1 MWSSAGHDIGTV
13 LGEHI
18 KHSVNIHSFL
28 FAQLG
33 DEVSRRNGSVTIQCL
48 GRERSRQVSGMK
60 SLFYPGTILTT
71 RSISTALV
79 GLFVSLAS
87 FTRGSDQSR
96 FEVNPD
102 AGAGDVIVRGKLGG
116 LIFGFEV
123 DPNGTEG
130 LLCEAVSN
138 PDGTVSARVE
148 TFSQATGRIIRVL
161 AGSESQDDFIALG
174 VAGSVG
180 LVEREHV
187 RGLFNIKRTFATI
200 NPLAGN
206 MINGQWTPPIDPK
219 QIVNQVKPALDGSP
233 NVAVYALSVS
243 TNLNPVVFSSNL
255 ADNTFGPLIEITDQ
269 DFTQEAPPVIAFDP
283 IGNQAI
289 LGHDKPSP
297 FILPPL
303 IGFVDL
309 ATGSFVKRTG
319 LGLGVINGIAVDSE
333 DGVLCTDT
341 SFDSAVQFYNLN
353 DFSGISVFLPG
364 HDPQTSTASGGDI
377 EFDPINKLFLVAQP
391 FSDGQL
397 DNGSS
402 IQVYDLTRN
411 LVESIDGLNFQGGDN
426 VFPVHITLNPNRRI
440 GFVNGPDLTT
450 AIQSFSY

>member
-1 MWSSAGHDIGTV
+1 
-13 LGEHI
+13 
-18 KHSVNIHSFL
+18 
-28 FAQLG
+28 
-33 DEVSRRNGSVTIQCL
+33 
-48 GRERSRQVSGMK
+48 MK
-60 SLFYPGTILTT
+60 SLFHSGTVLTK
-71 RSISTALV
+71 RFISTALI
-79 GLFVSLAS
+79 GLFLCLSS
-87 FTRGSDQSR
+87 PIHGSDQSR
-96 FEVNPD
+96 FQVNPN

-138 PDGTVSARVE
+138 SDGTVSARVE
-148 TFSQATGRIIRVL
+148 TFRQATGRIVRVL
-161 AGSESQDDFIALG
+161 AKSESQDDFIALG
-174 VAGSVG
+174 VAGPVG
-180 LVEREHV
+180 LFEHEHV
-187 RGLFNIKRTFATI
+187 RGLFNIKRTFFTI

-206 MINGQWTPPIDPK
+206 MINGRWMPPIDPK
-219 QIVNQVKPALDGSP
+219 QIVNQVKPALDGSS

-243 TNLNPVVFSSNL
+243 TNVSPVVFSSNL
-255 ADNTFGPLIEITDQ
+255 ADNTFGPLIEITDP

-283 IGNQAI
+283 IGNRAI
-289 LGHDKPSP
+289 LGHDKPSA
-297 FILPPL
+297 FILPPV

-309 ATGSFVKRTG
+309 ATGTFVKRTG

-341 SFDSAVQFYNLN
+341 SFDSAVQFYNLS
-353 DFSGISVFLPG
+353 DFTGISVLLPG
-364 HDPQTSTASGGDI
+364 HDPQNSTASGGDI

-391 FSDGQL
+391 FSNGQL

-402 IQVYDLTRN
+402 IHVYDLVGN

-426 VFPVHITLNPNRRI
+426 VFPVHITLNPDRRI

-450 AIQSFSY
+450 AIQSFNY

>member
-1 MWSSAGHDIGTV
+1 
-13 LGEHI
+13 
-18 KHSVNIHSFL
+18 
-28 FAQLG
+28 
-33 DEVSRRNGSVTIQCL
+33 
-48 GRERSRQVSGMK
+48 MK
-60 SLFYPGTILTT
+60 SRFHSRTILTK
-71 RSISTALV
+71 RFISTALV
-79 GLFVSLAS
+79 GLFLCLALPS
-87 FTRGSDQSR
+87 HASDQSS
-96 FEVNPD
+96 FQVNPN
-102 AGAGDVIVRGKLGG
+102 AGAGDVTVHGKLSG

-123 DPNGTEG
+123 DPNGTQG

-138 PDGTVSARVE
+138 PDGTVSAAVE
-148 TFSQATGRIIRVL
+148 TFSQATGRIMRVL
-161 AGSESQDDFIALG
+161 ARSESQDDFIALA

-187 RGLFNIKRTFATI
+187 RGLFNVKRTFATI

-219 QIVNQVKPALDGSP
+219 QIVNQVKPSLDGSS

-243 TNLNPVVFSSNL
+243 TNVNPVVFSSNL
-255 ADNTFGPLIEITDQ
+255 ADNTFGPLIEITDP

-283 IGNQAI
+283 MGNQAI
-289 LGHDKPSP
+289 LGHDKSP
-297 FILPPL
+297 FILPPV

-333 DGVLCTDT
+333 DGVFCTDT
-341 SFDSAVQFYNLN
+341 SFDSAVQFYALS
-353 DFSGISVFLPG
+353 DFTGISVFLPG
-364 HDPQTSTASGGDI
+364 HNPQNSTASGGDI

-391 FSDGQL
+391 FSNGQL
-397 DNGSS
+397 NNGSS
-402 IQVYDLTRN
+402 IHVYDLVGN

-450 AIQSFSY
+450 AVQSFSY

>member
-1 MWSSAGHDIGTV
+1 
-13 LGEHI
+13 
-18 KHSVNIHSFL
+18 
-28 FAQLG
+28 
-33 DEVSRRNGSVTIQCL
+33 
-48 GRERSRQVSGMK
+48 MK
-60 SLFYPGTILTT
+60 SRFHSSTILTK
-71 RSISTALV
+71 RFISTALV
-79 GLFVSLAS
+79 GLFLCLALS
-87 FTRGSDQSR
+87 TRASDQSR
-96 FEVNPD
+96 FQVNPD

-116 LIFGFEV
+116 LIFGFEI

-138 PDGTVSARVE
+138 VDGTVSARVE

-161 AGSESQDDFIALG
+161 ARSESQDDFIALD

-180 LVEREHV
+180 LVEHEHV
-187 RGLFNIKRTFATI
+187 RGLFNIKRTFSTI
-200 NPLAGN
+200 NPLSGN
-206 MINGQWTPPIDPK
+206 MINGHWTPPIAPK
-219 QIVNQVKPALDGSP
+219 QIVNQVKPSLDGSP
-233 NVAVYALSVS
+233 NAAVYALSVS
-243 TNLNPVVFSSNL
+243 TNLNPVFISNL
-255 ADNTFGPLIEITDQ
+255 ADNTFGPLIDITDP

-297 FILPPL
+297 FILPPV

-319 LGLGVINGIAVDSE
+319 LGLGVIDGIAVDWE
-333 DGVLCTDT
+333 DGVLCSDT
-341 SFDSAVQFYNLN
+341 SFDSAVQFYNLSN
-353 DFSGISVFLPG
+353 FAGISVFLPG
-364 HDPQTSTASGGDI
+364 HDPQNSTASGGDI
-377 EFDPINKLFLVAQP
+377 EFDPINKLFLVAQA

-402 IQVYDLTRN
+402 TQVYDIEGN

>member
-1 MWSSAGHDIGTV
+1 
-13 LGEHI
+13 
-18 KHSVNIHSFL
+18 
-28 FAQLG
+28 
-33 DEVSRRNGSVTIQCL
+33 
-48 GRERSRQVSGMK
+48 MK
-60 SLFYPGTILTT
+60 SLFYSGTNLTK
-71 RSISTALV
+71 RCISTVLVALF
-79 GLFVSLAS
+79 LCSASLSRAS
-87 FTRGSDQSR
+87 DESGFQ
-96 FEVNPD
+96 VNPSD
-102 AGAGDVIVRGKLGG
+102 EAGDVIVHGKLGG

-130 LLCEAVSN
+130 LLCEAVSH
-138 PDGTVSARVE
+138 PDGTLSARVE
-148 TFSQATGRIIRVL
+148 TFSQATGGIIRVL
-161 AGSESQDDFIALG
+161 GGSESQDDFIALG

-180 LVEREHV
+180 VIEHEKV

-206 MINGQWTPPIDPK
+206 MINGDWTPPINSK
-219 QIVNQVKPALDGSP
+219 QIVNQAKPALDGTP
-233 NVAVYALSVS
+233 NVAVYALSVA
-243 TNLNPVVFSSNL
+243 TNVNPVVFSSNL
-255 ADNTFGPLIEITDQ
+255 ADNTFGPVIDITDP

-303 IGFVDL
+303 IAFVDL
-309 ATGSFVKRTG
+309 TTGSFVKRTG

-333 DGVLCTDT
+333 DGILCTDT
-341 SFDSAVQFYNLN
+341 SFDSAVQFYTLS
-353 DFSGISVFLPG
+353 DFTGISVFLPG

-377 EFDPINKLFLVAQP
+377 EFDPLNKLFLVAQP

-397 DNGSS
+397 NNGSS
-402 IQVYDLTRN
+402 IQVYDLTGN

-426 VFPVHITLNPNRRI
+426 VFPVHITLNPSHRI

-450 AIQSFSY
+450 AIQSFTY

>member
-1 MWSSAGHDIGTV
+1 
-13 LGEHI
+13 
-18 KHSVNIHSFL
+18 
-28 FAQLG
+28 
-33 DEVSRRNGSVTIQCL
+33 
-48 GRERSRQVSGMK
+48 MK
-60 SLFYPGTILTT
+60 SLSYSHISLPKRF
-71 RSISTALV
+71 ISTALV
-79 GLFVSLAS
+79 ALFVCAASLTHA
-87 FTRGSDQSR
+87 SDQPGSQA
-96 FEVNPD
+96 NPND
-102 AGAGDVIVRGKLGG
+102 EAGDVIVHGELGG
-116 LIFGFEV
+116 LIFGFEI
-123 DPNGTEG
+123 DPNSTKG

-161 AGSESQDDFIALG
+161 AESESQDDFIALG
-174 VAGSVG
+174 IAGSVG
-180 LVEREHV
+180 LVERERVRDLFHV
-187 RGLFNIKRTFATI
+187 RRTFATI
-200 NPLAGN
+200 NLLADN
-206 MINGQWTPPIDPK
+206 RINGRWTPPINST
-219 QIVNQVKPALDGSP
+219 QIVNQVKPALDGTP

-243 TNLNPVVFSSNL
+243 TNVNPVVFTSNL
-255 ADNTFGPLIEITDQ
+255 ADNTFGPVIDITDP

-297 FILPPL
+297 FILPPV

-341 SFDSAVQFYNLN
+341 SFDSAVQFYNLG

-364 HDPQTSTASGGDI
+364 HNPQTSTASGGDI

-397 DNGSS
+397 NNGSS
-402 IQVYDLTRN
+402 VHVFDLTGN
-411 LVESIDGLNFQGGDN
+411 LVQSIDGLNFQGGDN
-426 VFPVHITLNPNRRI
+426 VFPVHITLNPSTRT

-450 AIQSFSY
+450 AIQSFNY

>member
-1 MWSSAGHDIGTV
+1 
-13 LGEHI
+13 
-18 KHSVNIHSFL
+18 
-28 FAQLG
+28 
-33 DEVSRRNGSVTIQCL
+33 
-48 GRERSRQVSGMK
+48 MK
-60 SLFYPGTILTT
+60 SLLHSRRILTKRIIPIT
-71 RSISTALV
+71 LLGV
-79 GLFVSLAS
+79 LFCFAS
-87 FTRGSDQSR
+87 PIRASENSR
-96 FEVNPD
+96 FQVNPD
-102 AGAGDVIVRGKLGG
+102 VGAGDVIVHGRLGG

-123 DPNGTEG
+123 DPNGAEG

-138 PDGTVSARVE
+138 PDGTISARVE
-148 TFSQATGRIIRVL
+148 SFSQATGRIIRVL
-161 AGSESQDDFIALG
+161 AGSESQDDFVALG

-180 LVEREHV
+180 LIEREHV
-187 RGLFNIKRTFATI
+187 QGLFNVKRTFATI
-200 NPLAGN
+200 NPLSGN
-206 MINGQWTPPIDPK
+206 MINGQWMPPINPK
-219 QIVNQVKPALDGSP
+219 QIVNQVKAALDGSP

-243 TNLNPVVFSSNL
+243 TNVNPVVFSSNL
-255 ADNTFGPLIEITDQ
+255 GDNTFGPIIDITDP

-283 IGNQAI
+283 LANQAI

-341 SFDSAVQFYNLN
+341 SFDSAVQFYNRSDLT
-353 DFSGISVFLPG
+353 GISVFLPG

-397 DNGSS
+397 NNGSS
-402 IQVYDLTRN
+402 IQVFDRTGN

-450 AIQSFSY
+450 AIQSFNY

>member
-1 MWSSAGHDIGTV
+1 
-13 LGEHI
+13 
-18 KHSVNIHSFL
+18 
-28 FAQLG
+28 
-33 DEVSRRNGSVTIQCL
+33 
-48 GRERSRQVSGMK
+48 MK
-60 SLFYPGTILTT
+60 SLFHSGTNLT
-71 RSISTALV
+71 RRFISSALA
-79 GLFVSLAS
+79 GLLVWLAS
-87 FTRGSDQSR
+87 PSRASDEAR
-96 FEVNPD
+96 FQVNPN
-102 AGAGDVIVRGKLGG
+102 AAATDVIVRGNLDG

-138 PDGTVSARVE
+138 SDGTVSARVE
-148 TFSQATGRIIRVL
+148 TFSQATGRIIRVV
-161 AGSESQDDFIALG
+161 AKSESQDDAIALG

-180 LVEREHV
+180 LVEYEHV
-187 RGLFNIKRTFATI
+187 RGLFNVQRTFSTI

-206 MINGQWTPPIDPK
+206 MINGHWTPPINPK
-219 QIVNQVKPALDGSP
+219 QIVNQVKPALDASP

-243 TNLNPVVFSSNL
+243 TNVNPVVFRSNL
-255 ADNTFGPLIEITDQ
+255 ADNTFGPLIDITDP

-283 IGNQAI
+283 IRNKAI

-333 DGVLCTDT
+333 DGVLCADT
-341 SFDSAVQFYNLN
+341 SFDSAVQFYNLD
-353 DFSGISVFLPG
+353 DFTGISVFLPG

-377 EFDPINKLFLVAQP
+377 EFDPVNKLFLVAQA

-402 IQVYDLTRN
+402 IHVYDLIGN

>member
-1 MWSSAGHDIGTV
+1 
-13 LGEHI
+13 
-18 KHSVNIHSFL
+18 
-28 FAQLG
+28 
-33 DEVSRRNGSVTIQCL
+33 
-48 GRERSRQVSGMK
+48 MK
-60 SLFYPGTILTT
+60 SRFHSRTILTK
-71 RSISTALV
+71 RFISTALV
-79 GLFVSLAS
+79 ALFLCLAS
-87 FTRGSDQSR
+87 PSRSSDQSS
-96 FEVNPD
+96 FQVNPN
-102 AGAGDVIVRGKLGG
+102 AGAGDVIVHGKLGG

-123 DPNGTEG
+123 DPNGTQG

-138 PDGTVSARVE
+138 PDGTVSAAVE
-148 TFSQATGRIIRVL
+148 TFSQATGRIMRVL
-161 AGSESQDDFIALG
+161 ARSESQDDFIALA

-187 RGLFNIKRTFATI
+187 RGLFNVKRTFATI

-219 QIVNQVKPALDGSP
+219 QIVNQVKPSLDGSS
-233 NVAVYALSVS
+233 NVAGYALSVS
-243 TNLNPVVFSSNL
+243 TNVNPVVFSSNL
-255 ADNTFGPLIEITDQ
+255 ADNTFGPLIDITDP

-283 IGNQAI
+283 MGNQAI
-289 LGHDKPSP
+289 LGHDKPSA
-297 FILPPL
+297 FILPPV

-319 LGLGVINGIAVDSE
+319 LGLGVINGIAIDSE

-341 SFDSAVQFYNLN
+341 SFDSAVQFYTLS
-353 DFSGISVFLPG
+353 DFTGISVFLPG
-364 HDPQTSTASGGDI
+364 HNPQNSTASGGDI

-391 FSDGQL
+391 FSNGQL
-397 DNGSS
+397 NNGSS
-402 IQVYDLTRN
+402 IHVYDLVGN

-440 GFVNGPDLTT
+440 GFVNGPEITT

>member
-1 MWSSAGHDIGTV
+1 LKSSDPILLRTNWGLKPERG
-13 LGEHI
+13 
-18 KHSVNIHSFL
+18 
-28 FAQLG
+28 
-33 DEVSRRNGSVTIQCL
+33 NGCVTIQRL
-48 GRERSRQVSGMK
+48 GFERSKESFEMK
-60 SLFYPGTILTT
+60 SLFHSDIILTKQ
-71 RSISTALV
+71 SISIALV
-79 GLFVSLAS
+79 ALLLFLAS
-87 FTRGSDQSR
+87 LSR
-96 FEVNPD
+96 AADESVIPVNPND
-102 AGAGDVIVRGKLGG
+102 EAGDVIVHGKLGG

-130 LLCEAVSN
+130 LLCEAFSH
-138 PDGTVSARVE
+138 PDGTLSARVE
-148 TFSQATGRIIRVL
+148 TFSQSKGRITRVL
-161 AGSESQDDFIALG
+161 GGSESQDDFIALG

-180 LVEREHV
+180 LIEHEKV
-187 RGLFNIKRTFATI
+187 RGLFNIKRTFSTI

-206 MINGQWTPPIDPK
+206 MINGAWTPPISSQ
-219 QIVNQVKPALDGSP
+219 QIVNQVKPALDGTP

-243 TNLNPVVFSSNL
+243 TSVNPVVFSSNL
-255 ADNTFGPLIEITDQ
+255 ADNTFGPVIDITDP

-303 IGFVDL
+303 IAFVDL
-309 ATGSFVKRTG
+309 TTGSFVKRTG
-319 LGLGVINGIAVDSE
+319 LGLGVINGIAVDAE
-333 DGVLCTDT
+333 DGILCTDT
-341 SFDSAVQFYNLN
+341 SFDSAVQFYSLS
-353 DFSGISVFLPG
+353 DLTGISVFLPG

-402 IQVYDLTRN
+402 IHVFDLTGN
-411 LVESIDGLNFQGGDN
+411 LVESIDGLLFQGGDN
-426 VFPVHITLNPNRRI
+426 VFPVHITLNPSHRM

-450 AIQSFSY
+450 AIQSFRY